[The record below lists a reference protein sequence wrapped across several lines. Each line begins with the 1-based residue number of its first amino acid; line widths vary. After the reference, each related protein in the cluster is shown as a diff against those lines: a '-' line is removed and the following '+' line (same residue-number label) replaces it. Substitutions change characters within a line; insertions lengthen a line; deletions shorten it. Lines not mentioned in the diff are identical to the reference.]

1 MIAFIVH
8 KLFLI
13 TITHC
18 KHKTSTTITAT
29 TTTKTTTTTTT
40 IVTTTTVTTTIVT
53 TTIIIIILIL
63 KKENNL
69 IVEYIVNYLR
79 KIMSIL
85 LPAIVAPIVHP
96 ATIAIM
102 MQ

>member
-18 KHKTSTTITAT
+18 KHKTSTTV
-29 TTTKTTTTTTT
+29 TTTTTTT
-40 IVTTTTVTTTIVT
+40 ITTTTITIVTTIIVTTTIV

-96 ATIAIM
+96 ATVAIM